1 MISIL
6 RYRTYRR
13 LFSAQV
19 LSLIGTGLMTLALA
33 LLAYDLSGANAGVVV
48 GTILALKMVAYVG
61 FAPLASAL
69 AQRLPV
75 KPLLVGLDVLRVL
88 FVLLLPFID
97 QVWQIYLAVFVI
109 QLCSAAFTPA
119 FQSLIPE
126 VLPEEQDYTRAL
138 SLSRLAYDLESLLS
152 PLLAGLLLT
161 VISGDHLFLGTA
173 AGFAAS
179 AALVISADLPPRP
192 RALAAAPFLRRLTK
206 GFTLYARTPRLRA
219 LFALGFAVSCSGA
232 WVLVNSVVYA
242 HEALGGGA
250 QTYTAMLVAYGG
262 GSMLIALTLP
272 RLLDRLPPRRVMGAG
287 GLLLGVLP
295 WTLLAQPGLAG
306 TLILWGLLGAA
317 TSLVLTPGGLLLRRS
332 AHAADRPALFAAQFS
347 LSHAGWL
354 VTYPLAG
361 WLGLHLGLELSF
373 AVMAG
378 GALLASLAAWMIW
391 PAEDPAERFHVH
403 APFDH
408 EHPHLHDEH
417 HQHEHEGWEGPEPH
431 SHPHRHAGGGH
442 RHVFVIDDHHPQ
454 WSM

>member
-1 MISIL
+1 
-6 RYRTYRR
+6 
-13 LFSAQV
+13 
-19 LSLIGTGLMTLALA
+19 
-33 LLAYDLSGANAGVVV
+33 
-48 GTILALKMVAYVG
+48 
-61 FAPLASAL
+61 
-69 AQRLPV
+69 
-75 KPLLVGLDVLRVL
+75 
-88 FVLLLPFID
+88 
-97 QVWQIYLAVFVI
+97 
-109 QLCSAAFTPA
+109 
-119 FQSLIPE
+119 
-126 VLPEEQDYTRAL
+126 
-138 SLSRLAYDLESLLS
+138 
-152 PLLAGLLLT
+152 
-161 VISGDHLFLGTA
+161 
-173 AGFAAS
+173 
-179 AALVISADLPPRP
+179 
-192 RALAAAPFLRRLTK
+192 
-206 GFTLYARTPRLRA
+206 
-219 LFALGFAVSCSGA
+219 
-232 WVLVNSVVYA
+232 VNSIVYA

-262 GSMLIALTLP
+262 GSMLVALTLP
-272 RLLDRLPPRRVMGAG
+272 RLLDRLPARRVMGAG

-306 TLILWGLLGAA
+306 ALILWGLLGAA
-317 TSLVLTPGGLLLRRS
+317 TALVLTPGGLLLRRS

-378 GALLASLAAWMIW
+378 GALLASLAAWTIW

-417 HQHEHEGWEGPEPH
+417 HRHEHEGWEGPEPH